1 MRIFSLVVFLLI
13 LIISP
18 NFAFSETLVIPQWV
32 KNNAGWWANSQI
44 PDSAFIDGIEYL
56 IKVGILSI
64 STPSDKFQDFESWST
79 FDFGNYGVGVN
90 PEGYRGAVSD
100 GKYVYFVPYY
110 NGQGRHGEVLRYDTT
125 LEFETVGAWST
136 FDAAAN
142 GVGDDP
148 RGYAGAVFDGKY
160 IYFAPFRHDEEM
172 HGEVLR
178 YDTTLEFETVGAW
191 STFDAAAN
199 GVGDDPRGYAGA
211 GFDGKYIYFAPNIRE
226 VQLAGL
232 VGTDYHG
239 EVLRY
244 DTNQRP

>member
-1 MRIFSLVVFLLI
+1 
-13 LIISP
+13 
-18 NFAFSETLVIPQWV
+18 
-32 KNNAGWWANSQI
+32 QI

-136 FDAAAN
+136 FDPAAN
-142 GVGDDP
+142 GVGDLAV
-148 RGYAGAVFDGKY
+148 GYQGGVFDGKY
-160 IYFAPFRHDEEM
+160 VYFVPYNNGKNH

-191 STFDAAAN
+191 STFDAGAN
-199 GVGDDPRGYAGA
+199 GVGVYSVGFEG
-211 GFDGKYIYFAPNIRE
+211 GVFDGKYVYFVPHVSDTR
-226 VQLAGL
+226 
-232 VGTDYHG
+232 YHG

-244 DTNQRP
+244 DTTLEFET

>member
-1 MRIFSLVVFLLI
+1 MCIRDSFTTLIKPYGKKSIFVKTSLKSIKIRALPQDMRIFSLVVFLLI

-100 GKYVYFVPYY
+100 GKYVYFVP
-110 NGQGRHGEVLRYDTT
+110 
-125 LEFETVGAWST
+125 S
-136 FDAAAN
+136 
-142 GVGDDP
+142 
-148 RGYAGAVFDGKY
+148 GYA
-160 IYFAPFRHDEEM
+160 H